1 MDMQGNRLLAVSQQQ
16 AWDSLNDP
24 EILKTC
30 IPGCEKFELVNENEY
45 AVTVAVKIGPVSAK
59 FNGKVKLADIQAP
72 VSYALQFEAQGGVAG
87 FGQGE
92 SKVELLPHEGGCELK
107 YTVHSKVGG
116 KIAQLGQ
123 RLIDGVAKSLAED
136 FFKRFEEA
144 LQAKFAGSGSGSGA
158 GVSAE
163 DATEQASAIQTTAP
177 SAPKT
182 QRLVW
187 IAVAIVA
194 VALLTWYVRR

>member
-1 MDMQGNRLLAVSQQQ
+1 MDMQGSRPLAVSQQQ

-24 EILKTC
+24 EILKAC
-30 IPGCEKFELVNENEY
+30 IPGCEKFERVADNEY

-92 SKVELLPHEGGCELK
+92 SKVELMPHEGGCELK

-144 LQAKFAGSGSGSGA
+144 LQAKFAGGDVAGA
-158 GVSAE
+158 QGG
-163 DATEQASAIQTTAP
+163 ATPAPAPLASSQAATP
-177 SAPKT
+177 SASNVRGLLLT
-182 QRLVW
+182 IV
-187 IAVAIVA
+187 AVVA
-194 VALLTWYVRR
+194 VALFTWYVRR

>member
-1 MDMQGNRLLAVSQQQ
+1 MDMQGNRLFAVSQQQ

-24 EILKTC
+24 EILKSC
-30 IPGCEKFELVNENEY
+30 IPGCEKFELVTENEY

-92 SKVELLPHEGGCELK
+92 SKVELMPREGGCELK

-144 LQAKFAGSGSGSGA
+144 LQAKFAGGDVTVSQGGA
-158 GVSAE
+158 S
-163 DATEQASAIQTTAP
+163 QATAP
-177 SAPKT
+177 MTSSQVATPSASNIRGLLLT
-182 QRLVW
+182 IV
-187 IAVAIVA
+187 AVVA

>member
-144 LQAKFAGSGSGSGA
+144 LQAKFAGSGSGA

-163 DATEQASAIQTTAP
+163 DATEQASTIQTTAP

>member
-1 MDMQGNRLLAVSQQQ
+1 MMDMQGNRLLAVSQQQ

-24 EILKTC
+24 EMLKMC
-30 IPGCEKFELVNENEY
+30 IPGCEKFELVTENEY

-59 FNGKVKLADIQAP
+59 FNGKVKLADIEAP

-92 SKVELLPHEGGCELK
+92 SKVELMPREGGCELK

-136 FFKRFEEA
+136 FFKRFDEA
-144 LQAKFAGSGSGSGA
+144 LQIKFVAG
-158 GVSAE
+158 GVTGDPS
-163 DATEQASAIQTTAP
+163 DASQVTAP
-177 SAPKT
+177 SAASQAAAP
-182 QRLVW
+182 RASNIRGLLVTVA
-187 IAVAIVA
+187 AVVA
-194 VALLTWYVRR
+194 VALLTWYLRR

>member
-1 MDMQGNRLLAVSQQQ
+1 MDMQGSRPLAVSQQQ
-16 AWDSLNDP
+16 AWDSLDDP
-24 EILKTC
+24 EILKAC
-30 IPGCEKFELVNENEY
+30 IPGCEKFERVADNEY

-92 SKVELLPHEGGCELK
+92 SKVELVPREGGCELK

-136 FFKRFEEA
+136 FFKRFDEA
-144 LQAKFAGSGSGSGA
+144 LQAKFAGGDVAGSEG
-158 GVSAE
+158 
-163 DATEQASAIQTTAP
+163 DNIQATMSRDSNRAPAP
-177 SAPKT
+177 SASNI
-182 QRLVW
+182 QRLLWPAAAAVVLAMLVW
-187 IAVAIVA
+187 
-194 VALLTWYVRR
+194 YFN

>member
-24 EILKTC
+24 EMLKSC
-30 IPGCEKFELVNENEY
+30 IPGCEKFELVTENEY

-72 VSYALQFEAQGGVAG
+72 VSYSLQFEAQGGVAG

-92 SKVELLPHEGGCELK
+92 SKVELMPREGGCELK

-144 LQAKFAGSGSGSGA
+144 LQVKFADVDDTTDLGGA
-158 GVSAE
+158 SQPA
-163 DATEQASAIQTTAP
+163 AP

-182 QRLVW
+182 QRLMW
-187 IAVAIVA
+187 ITVAIVA
-194 VALLTWYVRR
+194 VALFTWYVRR

>member
-1 MDMQGNRLLAVSQQQ
+1 MQGNRLLAVSQQQ

-24 EILKTC
+24 EMLKMC
-30 IPGCEKFELVNENEY
+30 IPGCEKFELVTENEY

-59 FNGKVKLADIQAP
+59 FNGKVKLADIEAP

-92 SKVELLPHEGGCELK
+92 SKVELMPREGGCELK

-136 FFKRFEEA
+136 FFKRFDEA
-144 LQAKFAGSGSGSGA
+144 LQIKFVAG
-158 GVSAE
+158 GVTGDPS
-163 DATEQASAIQTTAP
+163 DASQVTAP
-177 SAPKT
+177 SAASQAAAP
-182 QRLVW
+182 RASNIRGLLVTVA
-187 IAVAIVA
+187 AVVA
-194 VALLTWYVRR
+194 VALLTWYLRR

>member
-1 MDMQGNRLLAVSQQQ
+1 MMDMQGNRLLAVSQQQ

-144 LQAKFAGSGSGSGA
+144 LQAKFAGSGSGA

>member
-24 EILKTC
+24 EILKKC
-30 IPGCEKFELVNENEY
+30 IPGCEKFELISENEY
-45 AVTVAVKIGPVSAK
+45 EVTVAVKIGPVSAK

-72 VSYALQFEAQGGVAG
+72 LSYALQFEAQGGVAG

-92 SKVELLPHEGGCELK
+92 SKVELTPHAQGCELN

-136 FFKRFEEA
+136 FFKRFDEV
-144 LQAKFAGSGSGSGA
+144 LQARL
-158 GVSAE
+158 
-163 DATEQASAIQTTAP
+163 TASAADGGANPVQTNTPETAS
-177 SAPKT
+177 SAPKAS
-182 QRLVW
+182 RLLW
-187 IAVAIVA
+187 ISGALAVVA
-194 VALLTWYVRR
+194 ALWWYFRR

>member
-24 EILKTC
+24 AMLKRC
-30 IPGCEKFELVNENEY
+30 IPGCEKFELVTENEY

-92 SKVELLPHEGGCELK
+92 SKVELMPREGGCELK

-136 FFKRFEEA
+136 FFKRFDEA
-144 LQAKFAGSGSGSGA
+144 LQVKFVCGDVTGDPSGA
-158 GVSAE
+158 NQEIAPNASS
-163 DATEQASAIQTTAP
+163 QAAAP
-177 SAPKT
+177 SASNVRGLLLT
-182 QRLVW
+182 V
-187 IAVAIVA
+187 IAVVT
-194 VALLTWYVRR
+194 VALLVWYVRR